1 MRKINKFSFVF
12 LLITIYKLLIA
23 RVALAVCPVCTIAV
37 GAGLGLSRFLG
48 IDDSVSGVWAG
59 GLTLSSSFW
68 LSDWL
73 ARKLKSKYKLPRTKV
88 RGIPQAEK
96 FVSRFYPRAKLLD
109 IVARNKTWLV
119 AILMYGL
126 VFIPL
131 WFAEI
136 IGHPFNTIWG
146 IDKFIFGAVVG
157 SATFLKTVWLDRKV
171 RQIKGKQLFSYQKVV
186 FPIIGLLL
194 ASLVLFLIT
203 SVKISL
209 Q

>member
-1 MRKINKFSFVF
+1 MKKTLKALAFLF
-12 LLITIYKLLIA
+12 LLYLLA
-23 RVALAVCPVCTIAV
+23 PAKALAVCPVCTIAV

-68 LSDWL
+68 FSDWL
-73 ARKLKSKYKLPRTKV
+73 AGKFKSKFKFKYKTL
-88 RGIPQAEK
+88 A
-96 FVSRFYPRAKLLD
+96 
-109 IVARNKTWLV
+109 VA
-119 AILMYGL
+119 ALMYAL

-171 RQIKGKQLFSYQKVV
+171 RQIKGRQLFSYQKVV
-186 FPIIGLLL
+186 FPLLGLLL

>member
-1 MRKINKFSFVF
+1 MKKTLKAIAFLF
-12 LLITIYKLLIA
+12 LLSFLAPTKA
-23 RVALAVCPVCTIAV
+23 SAVCPVCTIAV

-68 LSDWL
+68 FSDWL
-73 ARKLKSKYKLPRTKV
+73 AGKFKSKFKFKYKTL
-88 RGIPQAEK
+88 A
-96 FVSRFYPRAKLLD
+96 
-109 IVARNKTWLV
+109 VA
-119 AILMYGL
+119 ALMYAL

-146 IDKFIFGAVVG
+146 IDKFIFGAAVG
-157 SATFLKTVWLDRKV
+157 SAVFLKAVWLDRKV
-171 RQIKGKQLFSYQKVV
+171 RQIKGKQLFNYQKVV
-186 FPIIGLLL
+186 FPIIGLLI
-194 ASLVLFLIT
+194 ASLVLFAAT

>member
-1 MRKINKFSFVF
+1 MKKIKNSAY
-12 LLITIYKLLIA
+12 LLLLFTIYQLLIA
-23 RVALAVCPVCTIAV
+23 REALAVCPVCTIAV

-73 ARKLKSKYKLPRTKV
+73 AKKFKSKFNFKYKT
-88 RGIPQAEK
+88 
-96 FVSRFYPRAKLLD
+96 LL
-109 IVARNKTWLV
+109 VT
-119 AILMYGL
+119 ILMYVL

-131 WFAEI
+131 WFTEI
-136 IGHPFNTIWG
+136 IGHPFNTILG

-157 SATFLKTVWLDRKV
+157 SVVFLKSVWLDRKV
-171 RQIKGKQLFSYQKVV
+171 RQIKGKQLFNYQKVA
-186 FPIIGLLL
+186 FPLLGLLI

>member
-1 MRKINKFSFVF
+1 MMKTLKSLFF
-12 LLITIYKLLIA
+12 LLSLSLLA
-23 RVALAVCPVCTIAV
+23 PAKALAVCPVCTIAV

-73 ARKLKSKYKLPRTKV
+73 TKKFKSKFNFKYKTLV
-88 RGIPQAEK
+88 
-96 FVSRFYPRAKLLD
+96 VS
-109 IVARNKTWLV
+109 V
-119 AILMYGL
+119 LMCAL

-131 WFAEI
+131 WFTEI
-136 IGHPFNTIWG
+136 IGHPFNTLLG
-146 IDKFIFGAVVG
+146 IDKFIFGSVVG
-157 SATFLKTVWLDRKV
+157 SIVFLKTVWLDRKV
-171 RQIKGKQLFSYQKVV
+171 RQIKGKQLFNYQKVV
-186 FPIIGLLL
+186 FPLLGLLI

>member
-1 MRKINKFSFVF
+1 MSKIKNKLAKTSVF
-12 LLITIYKLLIA
+12 LFALLILRLRLFSIA
-23 RVALAVCPVCTIAV
+23 YAVCPVCTIAV

-73 ARKLKSKYKLPRTKV
+73 AGKFKSRFNFKYKTLA
-88 RGIPQAEK
+88 I
-96 FVSRFYPRAKLLD
+96 
-109 IVARNKTWLV
+109 IV
-119 AILMYGL
+119 LMYVL
-126 VFIPL
+126 VFVPL

-146 IDKFIFGAVVG
+146 IDKFIFGAAVG
-157 SATFLKTVWLDRKV
+157 SVVFLKTVWLDRKV
-171 RQIKGKQLFSYQKVV
+171 RQIKGRQLFSYQKVV
-186 FPIIGLLL
+186 FPLLGLLL